1 MRKTLLYSFLFLGS
15 FFANAQSKIIFEYD
29 EAGNQVFR
37 GFEEQSNSSNTDNNS
52 KPLIHNSTYNEEEL
66 AFFRKVQV
74 SPNPTPDILYVD
86 IDSQETK
93 NSIDHILLVDMRG
106 LTLHRLEIKKSL
118 PLRFPIDLRHYPY
131 GVYVLYFHMKDVKVF
146 SKSIIKQ

>member
-1 MRKTLLYSFLFLGS
+1 MRKNLFYSLLFLGS
-15 FFANAQSKIIFEYD
+15 SFANAQTKILFEYD
-29 EAGNQVFR
+29 EAGNQIFR
-37 GFEEQSNSSNTDNNS
+37 GLEEQSNSSSTNNDVNQII
-52 KPLIHNSTYNEEEL
+52 PNSNHSEEEL

-74 SPNPTPDILYVD
+74 SPNPTPDILHVD
-86 IDSQETK
+86 IDSQETQ

-106 LTLHRLEIKKSL
+106 LTLRRIEINNSL